1 MDIVLCLN
9 FFLKSVK
16 VTVIKQKKTSLPC
29 EILELDFKFVSWLTS
44 QVREMRTKH
53 VWQPALRKLFSI
65 PSPDDRRAALQFLLE
80 AMKKFQVT

>member
-16 VTVIKQKKTSLPC
+16 VTVIKQKNLTC